1 MGIKKPPI
9 AGTVLCLAA
18 LILGFSLASCRTYS
32 IPDEVRRVPEE
43 AQAPVGN
50 PDEDTEGTSVQV
62 YYLDKVNQR
71 MVPEEYPLPIYLNQE
86 TYERLFYFLRA
97 QPPSGKGWLT
107 PSIRIRRSSNPT

>member
-1 MGIKKPPI
+1 MGIKKPLI
-9 AGTVLCLAA
+9 ARTVLLAA

-71 MVPEEYPLPIYLNQE
+71 MVPEEYPSPDISQPGNVR
-86 TYERLFYFLRA
+86 TPFLFPARPA
-97 QPPSGKGWLT
+97 AVRGRVG
-107 PSIRIRRSSNPT
+107 